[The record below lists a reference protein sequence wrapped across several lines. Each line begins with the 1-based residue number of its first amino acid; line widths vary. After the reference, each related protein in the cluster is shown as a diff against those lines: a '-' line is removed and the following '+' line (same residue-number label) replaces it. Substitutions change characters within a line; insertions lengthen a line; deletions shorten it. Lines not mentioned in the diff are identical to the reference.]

1 MFLNI
6 QLEIQEVK
14 KNIWH
19 HDRDILQYKS
29 FPNGGIAQLVERLN
43 GIQEASGSTPL
54 ISTKTNIRARL
65 APFLRVS
72 DFGHLRFGKLPR
84 PRTWKCTNHTLLFV
98 LDP

>member
-1 MFLNI
+1 MCMFLNI
-6 QLEIQEVK
+6 QPEIQEVK

-54 ISTKTNIRARL
+54 ISTSKNL
-65 APFLRVS
+65 
-72 DFGHLRFGKLPR
+72 K
-84 PRTWKCTNHTLLFV
+84 RTTAKWK
-98 LDP
+98 

>member
-1 MFLNI
+1 MNVYVFNI

-54 ISTKTNIRARL
+54 ISTSKNL
-65 APFLRVS
+65 
-72 DFGHLRFGKLPR
+72 K
-84 PRTWKCTNHTLLFV
+84 RTTAKWK
-98 LDP
+98 